1 MPSAYTLVL
10 RREAVD
16 LFRSLRGSER
26 QQMERFFDAL
36 QERPGQPADAY
47 TRDEVGRRLEIRYVG
62 RFRVVYW
69 TDHAGKEV
77 KVVKLES
84 LPRH

>member
-16 LFRSLRGSER
+16 VFRSLRGFER
-26 QQMERFFDAL
+26 QQFERFFDAL
-36 QERPGQPADAY
+36 QDRPGEPADAY
-47 TRDEVGRRLEIRYVG
+47 TRDELGRRLEIRYVG

-69 TDHAGKEV
+69 TDHAEKEV
-77 KVVKLES
+77 KVVKLEL
-84 LPRH
+84 LPRQ

>member
-16 LFRSLRGSER
+16 VFRSLRGSER
-26 QQMERFFDAL
+26 QQFERFFGAL
-36 QERPGQPADAY
+36 QDRPGQPADAY
-47 TRDEVGRRLEIRYVG
+47 TRDELGRRLEIKYIG

-69 TDHAGKEV
+69 IDHAGNEV
-77 KVVKLES
+77 KVVKLEL
-84 LPRH
+84 LPRQ